1 MNDKQVKSLLRNK
14 EVGIHSAGNGLYLRV
29 NDKGLG
35 FWFVRYS
42 IFKKRREM
50 SIGQYPQVSLADA
63 AGNAATIKQGLKD
76 NVDPLAEKARLTQK
90 KFNTVDD
97 LAEDWLGDCTKRL
110 KHPKIPR
117 QVYRDYIS
125 PSMGALPLDKVEPTD
140 VRAVIARVAK
150 LGRKAR
156 ANDVLMYCK
165 QLFRHGVKLNAMS
178 WNPASPFTID
188 DAGGAEESRDRALS
202 LEELE
207 QAFECLRN
215 NSDQFSRE
223 NYLAVA
229 LLLMLGVRKM
239 ELVSAK
245 WSEFD
250 SANAVWH
257 LPKDRSK
264 TEVAITIPLPALAL
278 KYLKEL
284 YIRANGSEYLFPNRR
299 AHKAKQRFPHMSPD
313 TINTAL
319 KKLFTQ
325 DKMPV
330 EHFTIHDLRRTCRS
344 LLASLRVP
352 DHVAERCMN
361 HKLKGVIGTYNRYD
375 YLDERRE
382 AFDQLSL
389 LLEPVLNKVSD
400 QILF

>member
-14 EVGIHSAGNGLYLRV
+14 DAGIHSAGNGLYLRV

-63 AGNAATIKQGLKD
+63 AGQTAIIKQGLKE
-76 NVDPLAEKARLTQK
+76 NIDPLAEKARLTQK

-97 LAEDWLGDCTKRL
+97 LAGDWLDDCTKRL

-125 PSMGALPLDKVEPTD
+125 PSMGSLPLDKVEPTD
-140 VRAVIARVAK
+140 VRATIARVAK
-150 LGRKAR
+150 LGLKAR
-156 ANDVLMYCK
+156 SNDVLMYCK

-178 WNPASPFTID
+178 WNPALPFTID

-202 LEELE
+202 IEELE
-207 QAFECLRN
+207 LAFKCLRDHP
-215 NSDQFSRE
+215 DQFSRE
-223 NYLAVA
+223 NYLAVS

-239 ELVSAK
+239 ELVAAK

-250 SANAVWH
+250 SAKAIWSV
-257 LPKDRSK
+257 PKDRSK
-264 TEVAITIPLPALAL
+264 TDVAIAVPLPALAL
-278 KYLKEL
+278 KFLKEL
-284 YIRANGSEYLFPNRR
+284 HIRANGSEYLFPNRR
-299 AHKAKQRFPHMSPD
+299 AHKAKQRFAHMSPD

-325 DKMPV
+325 EKMPI

-344 LLASLRVP
+344 LLASLKVP

-375 YLDERRE
+375 YLAERSE
-382 AFDQLSL
+382 AFGQLSI
-389 LLEPVLNKVSD
+389 LLEPVLD
-400 QILF
+400 QVDTHPLF